1 MTSSRTEKLP
11 WLLSPGGAFQQ
22 LQPAGLKTQEQLL
35 VQTTAAA
42 AAAASRVGPRG
53 MASIQ
58 VKNLQSLQ
66 RHAIYCAA

>member
-11 WLLSPGGAFQQ
+11 WLLWPGEAFQQ

-42 AAAASRVGPRG
+42 AAQQQQQQLLKKKVGPRG
-53 MASIQ
+53 MASI
-58 VKNLQSLQ
+58 
-66 RHAIYCAA
+66 